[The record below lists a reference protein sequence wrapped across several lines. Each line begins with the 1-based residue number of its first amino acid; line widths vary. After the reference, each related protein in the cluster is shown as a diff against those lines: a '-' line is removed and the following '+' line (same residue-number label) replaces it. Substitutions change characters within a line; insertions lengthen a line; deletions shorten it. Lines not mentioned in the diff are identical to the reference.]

1 MKYIVLV
8 CADCND
14 ADYAY
19 RAEVVS
25 EEGLSEV
32 KEMLKSI
39 KKLREVYKETH
50 ERVDLSHSDNLPYF
64 LDVYESL
71 CNYEDEQGEYEDEWI
86 EKISREDI
94 DKFFAFCCH
103 FLPHGI
109 SDLDSMPHTI
119 EAVTAYSLE
128 SDSPIALL

>member
-1 MKYIVLV
+1 MNYIVLV

-25 EEGLSEV
+25 EEGLSEI

-39 KKLREVYKETH
+39 KRLREVYKETH
-50 ERVDLSHSDNLPYF
+50 KKVDLSYSDNLPYF
-64 LDVYESL
+64 LDVYEDL
-71 CNYEDEQGEYEDEWI
+71 CDYEDEEGYEDEWI

-94 DKFFAFCCH
+94 DKFFAFCHH
-103 FLPHGI
+103 FLPHGTN
-109 SDLDSMPHTI
+109 DLNSIPHSI

-128 SDSPIALL
+128 SDIPITLL